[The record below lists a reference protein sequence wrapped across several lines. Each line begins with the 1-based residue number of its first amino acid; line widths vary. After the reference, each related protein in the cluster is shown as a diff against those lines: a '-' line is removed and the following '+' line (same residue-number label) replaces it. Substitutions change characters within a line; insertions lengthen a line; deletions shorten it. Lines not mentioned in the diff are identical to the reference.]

1 MSKMSK
7 VKGYYDSGL
16 WTVAMVANAVTKN
29 WITAEE
35 YLEITGDAYTASA
48 TQPDADGPVQL
59 TQSEYKSLVNQ
70 ITDLQEALTDI
81 YEGLLG

>member
-1 MSKMSK
+1 MSKLSK
-7 VKGYYDSGL
+7 LKGYYDSGL

-48 TQPDADGPVQL
+48 TQGTLSDRVQTL
-59 TQSEYKSLVNQ
+59 E
-70 ITDLQEALTDI
+70 EALSEL
-81 YEGLLG
+81 EGN